1 MDFWRTVL
9 VIFRRWYISVP
20 AFVATLVLA
29 GAAFSAVPIQYESG
43 SVLVLTTPLAGG
55 TQATDAKHPNALTN
69 PLLTFD
75 RSLALTASIVIQQMN
90 SPETELAL
98 GVVPGG
104 TTEYR
109 VTNGSTNPELLE
121 TGPFLFV
128 QGTGPTPEAARDVV
142 AKASAKATQ
151 VLEVRQTEIGAP
163 ESTHITVQVVVP
175 PTAGQPL
182 LGSPLRAFAATG
194 ALAGLTSLAAVFGFE
209 SLMYHRR
216 RRRAAREQAAARVDP
231 VPSAH
236 TTTRATAAP

>member
-1 MDFWRTVL
+1 MDFWRTVR

-20 AFVATLVLA
+20 AFFATLFLA
-29 GAAFSAVPIQYESG
+29 SAAFSAVPVQYQSG

-55 TQATDAKHPNALTN
+55 TKPTQERSPTALTN

-90 SPETELAL
+90 SSETAFAL

-104 TTEYR
+104 PTEYR

-128 QGTGPTPEAARDVV
+128 QGTGPTAEAAQDVV
-142 AKASAKATQ
+142 TRASARAAE
-151 VLEVRQTEIGAP
+151 VLAVRQDELGAP
-163 ESTHITVQVVVP
+163 ESTHITMQVVVE

-182 LGSPLRAFAATG
+182 LGSSLRAFAAVG

-209 SLMYHRR
+209 SMMYHRR
-216 RRRAAREQAAARVDP
+216 LRRAARERAATRVDP
-231 VPSAH
+231 EPSGRP
-236 TTTRATAAP
+236 TTRATASR

>member
-20 AFVATLVLA
+20 AFFATLVLA
-29 GAAFSAVPIQYESG
+29 GAAYSAVPVQYQSG

-55 TQATDAKHPNALTN
+55 TQATHEPNPTALTN

-90 SPETELAL
+90 SSESAFAL

-104 TTEYR
+104 TTEYQ

-128 QGTGPTPEAARDVV
+128 QGTGPTPEAAR
-142 AKASAKATQ
+142 TCRR
-151 VLEVRQTEIGAP
+151 EG
-163 ESTHITVQVVVP
+163 
-175 PTAGQPL
+175 
-182 LGSPLRAFAATG
+182 LRHG
-194 ALAGLTSLAAVFGFE
+194 HGGP
-209 SLMYHRR
+209 R
-216 RRRAAREQAAARVDP
+216 
-231 VPSAH
+231 
-236 TTTRATAAP
+236 